1 MLRVWSVLNIL
12 TWNKRDLEEKY
23 INRQDTLLH
32 STYKLQVF
40 IKFSYLG
47 DHVLPTKL
55 RSERCAND
63 LNHFQLKVPSGVPSG
78 TFSIAE
84 ISPTQGLLLPASS
97 QYRLQAKPPSL
108 LYPMSVVLL
117 HTLQYFS
124 PVSLKVKATP

>member
-1 MLRVWSVLNIL
+1 MLRVWSVLDIL

-23 INRQDTLLH
+23 ISFRIHYCTQ
-32 STYKLQVF
+32 YKLQVF

-63 LNHFQLKVPSGVPSG
+63 LNHFQLKVPSG

-84 ISPTQGLLLPASS
+84 IHFLRTHQNGRSCT
-97 QYRLQAKPPSL
+97 Y
-108 LYPMSVVLL
+108 
-117 HTLQYFS
+117 TLQETD
-124 PVSLKVKATP
+124 VLVKLHFGQSQQA